1 MNSPDYFFKFELDF
15 VDSLHCIPM
24 IVRFKLDTCGIK
36 LKLTHWNLFSKEERL
51 LLIQEAC
58 QTASEI
64 KKYRQ
69 LLQDLV
75 KKYTGEKAKE
85 IQIDP
90 QPPWQESNN
99 IPQEIIAKAAELNLK
114 LSQKRWS
121 ELSELQRFATVK
133 LTRSNHEN
141 MNFVPALQEFKLI

>member
-36 LKLTHWNLFSKEERL
+36 LKLTHWNLFSKAERL

-58 QTASEI
+58 QTESEI